1 LAEFPDQ
8 LHLGVDSVHLL
19 FVPLEGGVEVGCG
32 LIGWGAGEFGGGG
45 KGDVGGWSW
54 DGNDADVD
62 VFDAVIEDGC
72 DVVPYRH
79 LNTVGEEMTHDG
91 FRTGVLASVANFAD
105 EDVLDGSV
113 AKGAEGAGGA
123 AGEVMGWVVWAS
135 VASRAYAVGGDDL
148 TKGA

>member
-1 LAEFPDQ
+1 
-8 LHLGVDSVHLL
+8 
-19 FVPLEGGVEVGCG
+19 
-32 LIGWGAGEFGGGG
+32 
-45 KGDVGGWSW
+45 
-54 DGNDADVD
+54 
-62 VFDAVIEDGC
+62 
-72 DVVPYRH
+72 
-79 LNTVGEEMTHDG
+79 MTHDG